1 MSFCIG
7 LSAGVFGGLVGL
19 GGGVVMIPMMVG
31 LLKVS
36 QHKANGTSLIAL
48 VFTGIIGTMVYGMNQ
63 NVNLA
68 ASILLAVPAMFTA
81 RMGARYCSRLPEWK
95 LRRAFGV
102 FLIAVSVLMAAKSY
116 PPHLALSLTEW
127 IKTAVLIT
135 TGLMTGFLAGMMGVG
150 GGVLM
155 ITSMV
160 LIVGYDQQ
168 MAQGSTLLAI
178 IPGSMVGAYAHWR
191 LGNTEGHLLKGLIP
205 GILLGTWLGGSL
217 ANVLPE
223 VNLRIV
229 FAAVLIWVGVQHLQA
244 PPPVDA
250 CMEQNGRA

>member
-1 MSFCIG
+1 MSFFIG
-7 LSAGVFGGLVGL
+7 LTAGVFGGLVGL

-36 QHKANGTSLIAL
+36 RHKANGTSLIAL
-48 VFTGIIGTMVYGMNQ
+48 VFTGVTGTAVYGMNQ

-68 ASILLAVPAMFTA
+68 ASILLAIPAMFTA
-81 RMGARYCSRLPEWK
+81 RLGARCCNSLPEWK
-95 LRRAFGV
+95 LRRAFGI

-116 PPHLALSLTEW
+116 LPHPASPLTEW
-127 IKTAVLIT
+127 IKAVVLIT
-135 TGLMTGFLAGMMGVG
+135 TGLMTGFLAGLMGVG

-155 ITSMV
+155 IASMV
-160 LIVGYDQQ
+160 LIAGYDQQ

-178 IPGSMVGAYAHWR
+178 IPGSMAGAYAHWR

-217 ANVLPE
+217 ANVLSD

-229 FAAVLIWVGVQHLQA
+229 FAAVLIWVGFQHLKM
-244 PPPVDA
+244 PPPVDS
-250 CMEQNGRA
+250 CMEQSGHA